1 METIFDVVGAAAAS
15 AVATQV
21 PAVLPA
27 HTRSIELSELQLNHS
42 KEIWRNMDIFSSFVT
57 KEDVQ
62 RAREE
67 ELRQQ
72 CAVSGGQVTYVPAAD
87 SETAKSVNQRH
98 NKMHKALQ
106 QLKPADKRENSR
118 ATKTRL
124 KLELVQKLESKEL
137 STQELDHFLNNTLE
151 NLPLSVRLCGEI
163 LHHMGGLWRGGE

>member
-27 HTRSIELSELQLNHS
+27 HTRTIELSELQLNHS

-72 CAVSGGQVTYVPAAD
+72 CATSGGQVAYVPAPGD
-87 SETAKSVNQRH
+87 ETAESANQRH
-98 NKMHKALQ
+98 NEMHKALQ
-106 QLKPADKRENSR
+106 QLKPPDKREKSR
-118 ATKTRL
+118 AAKTRL
-124 KLELVQKLESKEL
+124 KLEAVKQLESKEL
-137 STQELDHFLNNTLE
+137 DTEEMEHFLNNTLG
-151 NLPLSVRLCGEI
+151 NLPLSVRLCGQI
-163 LHHMGGLWRGGE
+163 LHRMKGLLR